1 MNHPNEEEISDWL
14 ITKLSEILKIKP
26 DQIDVNEAFASY
38 GLTSVNA
45 VALTGDL
52 EDWLGRPLTA
62 TLAYNYPNI
71 SALARHL
78 ADGVASKLRSA
89 Q

>member
-1 MNHPNEEEISDWL
+1 MNKQSEDAITDWL
-14 ITKLSEILKIKP
+14 ITKLSEILKISP
-26 DQIDVNEAFASY
+26 DQIDTNEPFASY

-62 TLAYNYPNI
+62 SLAYDYPNI

-78 ADGVASKLRSA
+78 ATDGASKSRSIR
-89 Q
+89 